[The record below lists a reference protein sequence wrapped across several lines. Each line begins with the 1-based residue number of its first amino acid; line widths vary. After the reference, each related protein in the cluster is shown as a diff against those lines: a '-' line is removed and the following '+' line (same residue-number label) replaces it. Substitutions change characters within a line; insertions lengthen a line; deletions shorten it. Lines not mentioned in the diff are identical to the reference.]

1 MAPGREVNSSTR
13 TRLDVH
19 PCAQQARAATDIEQG
34 ALEVSSEKIHCSY
47 DVDPLGPHTRGHYLG
62 AGLRNPRYLGPRT
75 LSGVA
80 VGSAVHAIA
89 VWVALRALLG
99 MYPGYGLDAVEE
111 LRRHTFSLL
120 AALGVLA
127 IFALSVHI
135 GELLSRMLLGLAF
148 TCLLLFAP
156 LIRYLVKR
164 GLKGTGLWGKP
175 VMILNHKGNAAN
187 VTERL
192 KRNWELGY
200 NPVAVFGYRL
210 EAKELRL
217 NVHLL
222 TTP

>member
-1 MAPGREVNSSTR
+1 
-13 TRLDVH
+13 
-19 PCAQQARAATDIEQG
+19 
-34 ALEVSSEKIHCSY
+34 
-47 DVDPLGPHTRGHYLG
+47 
-62 AGLRNPRYLGPRT
+62 
-75 LSGVA
+75 VA
-80 VGSAVHAIA
+80 VGSAVPAIA

-175 VMILNHKGNAAN
+175 VMILN
-187 VTERL
+187 
-192 KRNWELGY
+192 
-200 NPVAVFGYRL
+200 
-210 EAKELRL
+210 LRSMWAPEIL
-217 NVHLL
+217 
-222 TTP
+222 